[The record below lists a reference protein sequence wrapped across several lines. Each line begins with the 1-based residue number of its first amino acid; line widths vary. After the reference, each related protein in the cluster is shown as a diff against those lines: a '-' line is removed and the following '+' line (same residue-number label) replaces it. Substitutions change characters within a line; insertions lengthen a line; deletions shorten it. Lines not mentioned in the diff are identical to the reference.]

1 MVRRRNFMS
10 NYFFCEEKEK
20 KKKAGHIESSLQLHF
35 TVMLDPVKQ
44 A

>member
-10 NYFFCEEKEK
+10 NYFFCKEKE
-20 KKKAGHIESSLQLHF
+20 KKKAGHIESSLQLQF